1 MHRLALI
8 TLLAAC
14 ASTPARDAAQP
25 TQASSTPPAAEPAA
39 TPGRSVT
46 ATSYFI
52 PEPGG
57 RQQPPMI
64 SGKQAIAP
72 DEATIQRASV
82 EYARLLSSWKVCID
96 ETGSVS
102 VIEKLRSSG
111 FPDYDATIRRELA
124 QWKYQP
130 LQVDG
135 KPTSWCKGVSLVYEL
150 PAAKN

>member
-8 TLLAAC
+8 VLLAAC
-14 ASTPARDAAQP
+14 AATPARDADTPASTSTAAPAQP
-25 TQASSTPPAAEPAA
+25 RRT
-39 TPGRSVT
+39 VT

-52 PEPGG
+52 GEPGAP
-57 RQQPPMI
+57 QQPPMI
-64 SGKQAIAP
+64 SGNKAIAP